1 MASPPAEWQF
11 DMNTLLG
18 LPDIVPPGAGIK
30 LVDDT
35 DPSVTPRFLAIEASS
50 MGEATRIT
58 RKYYDYRMWHQL
70 QSLSSHPE
78 VMPADDG
85 GNLAA
90 VIQKLYRFNDD
101 ESGFGAGV
109 ESVTLTF
116 PKAAQSK
123 VTAQLSGFPP
133 RLCLVAG
140 SPLTDSSKSVHV
152 QGRAGTRSLPVL
164 EQPLDIEVS
173 DTSIFVC
180 LNNPTKPGWVVVAP
194 HNKPPM
200 LFKRNLRVVDTND
213 ISEKAAWDQVC
224 SWLESHKFTVSGKPY
239 PEGQNSFPDFRAWI
253 AGWES
258 DVEMTSV
265 PDMTDWTLK
274 GTFRKL
280 EERISEIAKL
290 PGQTRAEVIDEFLRK
305 CSDKRRRVESAAIGG
320 QRRPCML
327 VMSNWSAHP
336 LAAESSRFG
345 TELSFFDVVMLI
357 EFDEVHCLYP
367 R

>member
-1 MASPPAEWQF
+1 MS
-11 DMNTLLG
+11 TLFG
-18 LPDIVPPGAGIK
+18 LPDIAPIGAGIE
-30 LVDDT
+30 LVDEH
-35 DPSVTPRFLAIEASS
+35 DPAVTPRFLAIEASS
-50 MGEATRIT
+50 MGEATRIIK
-58 RKYYDYRMWHQL
+58 KYHDYRMWHQL
-70 QSLSSHPE
+70 QSLNSNPE

-85 GNLAA
+85 GDLAA
-90 VIQKLYRFNDD
+90 RIQELYRYNDD
-101 ESGFGAGV
+101 ESGFGEGV

-123 VTAQLSGFPP
+123 VTAQLSGLPP
-133 RLCLVAG
+133 SLSSGAG
-140 SPLTDSSKSVHV
+140 SPLTGSGKSIHV
-152 QGRAGTRSLPVL
+152 RCRAGTRSLPVL

-180 LNNPTKPGWVVVAP
+180 LNNPAKPGWVVVAP
-194 HNKPPM
+194 GNKPPM
-200 LFKRNLRVVDTND
+200 SFKRNLRVVGTND
-213 ISEKAAWDQVC
+213 ISEKAAWNQVC
-224 SWLESHKFTVSGKPY
+224 SWLKSRGATVSARPY

-253 AGWES
+253 DGYEV

-290 PGQTRAEVIDEFLRK
+290 PGQTRGEVIDEFLRK
-305 CSDKRRRVESAAIGG
+305 CSDKRHRVESAAIGG
-320 QRRPCML
+320 QRRPCIL

-336 LAAESSRFG
+336 LAAEFSRFG
-345 TELSFFDVVMLI
+345 ADLSSFEVVILI
-357 EFDEVHCLYP
+357 EFDEVYCVYP

>member
-1 MASPPAEWQF
+1 MSTIF
-11 DMNTLLG
+11 G
-18 LPDIVPPGAGIK
+18 LPDIVPLGAGIE
-30 LVDDT
+30 LVDEN
-35 DPSVTPRFLAIEASS
+35 DPAVIPRFLAIEASS
-50 MGEATRIT
+50 MGEAVRII
-58 RKYYDYRMWHQL
+58 RKYHDYRMWHQL
-70 QSLSSHPE
+70 QSLNSHPE

-85 GNLAA
+85 GNLAGI
-90 VIQKLYRFNDD
+90 IQKHYRNNDD

-133 RLCLVAG
+133 CLSPVPG
-140 SPLTDSSKSVHV
+140 SPLTVSSKSVHV
-152 QGRAGTRSLPVL
+152 LGRAGTRSLPVR

-180 LNNPTKPGWVVVAP
+180 LNNPAKPGWVVVAP
-194 HNKPPM
+194 GNKSPM
-200 LFKRNLRVVDTND
+200 SFKRNLRVVGTND

-224 SWLESHKFTVSGKPY
+224 SWLKSRGATVSAKTY
-239 PEGQNSFPDFRAWI
+239 PEGQNSFPDFRAGI
-253 AGWES
+253 DGYEV

-265 PDMTDWTLK
+265 PDMTYWTLK

-290 PGQTRAEVIDEFLRK
+290 PGQTRGEVIDEFLRK
-305 CSDKRRRVESAAIGG
+305 CSDKRHRVESAAIGG

-336 LAAESSRFG
+336 LAAESNRFG
-345 TELSFFDVVMLI
+345 AELSFFYAVMLI
-357 EFDEVHCLYP
+357 EFDEVHCIYP

>member
-1 MASPPAEWQF
+1 MS
-11 DMNTLLG
+11 TLFG
-18 LPDIVPPGAGIK
+18 LPDIAPLGAGIE
-30 LVDDT
+30 LVDEN
-35 DPSVTPRFLAIEASS
+35 DPAVTPRFLAIEASS
-50 MGEATRIT
+50 MGEATRIIK
-58 RKYYDYRMWHQL
+58 KYHDYRMWHQL

-78 VMPADDG
+78 TITADDG
-85 GNLAA
+85 GNLATT
-90 VIQKLYRFNDD
+90 IQEHYRNNDD

-116 PKAAQSK
+116 PKAAQSR

-133 RLCLVAG
+133 CLSLMLA
-140 SPLTDSSKSVHV
+140 SPLTGSSKSVHV
-152 QGRAGTRSLPVL
+152 IGRAGTKSLPVL

-180 LNNPTKPGWVVVAP
+180 LNNPAKPGWVVVAP
-194 HNKPPM
+194 GNKPPM
-200 LFKRNLRVVDTND
+200 SFKRNLRVVGTND
-213 ISEKAAWDQVC
+213 LSEKAAWDQVC
-224 SWLESHKFTVSGKPY
+224 SWLKSRGATVSARPY
-239 PEGQNSFPDFRAWI
+239 PEGQNSFPDFRAWVYGYEI
-253 AGWES
+253 

-290 PGQTRAEVIDEFLRK
+290 PGQTRGEVIDKFLRK
-305 CSDKRRRVESAAIGG
+305 CSDKRHRVESAAIGG

-345 TELSFFDVVMLI
+345 AELSAFDVVMLI
-357 EFDEVHCLYP
+357 EFDEGYCIYP